1 MEAQMGIHS
10 RFTAEVRRAEWHET
24 PAVLAVIANI
34 DIHDLYLRRPCLV
47 MSADQLVITGSPV
60 EVLDR
65 LRAEHASNT
74 MGSFEN
80 AADKRAYIAAM
91 GPDARDV
98 LADSFGDPSRFN
110 GYCDE
115 DATRQW
121 RWDFEARGIAA

>member
-1 MEAQMGIHS
+1 MGIHS
-10 RFTAEVRRAEWHET
+10 CFTAEVRRAEWHET

-34 DIHDLYLRRPCLV
+34 DIHDLFLHRPRLV
-47 MSADQLVITGSPV
+47 MGTDQLVITGSPV

-98 LADSFGDPSRFN
+98 LADCFGDPHKFN
-110 GYCDE
+110 GYSE
-115 DATRQW
+115 YEATAMW
-121 RWDFEARGIAA
+121 RWDFEVRGIAA

>member
-1 MEAQMGIHS
+1 MGIHS

-34 DIHDLYLRRPCLV
+34 DIYDLFLRRPCLV
-47 MSADQLVITGSPV
+47 MGADQLVITGEPV

-91 GPDARDV
+91 GPDAREV
-98 LADSFGDPSRFN
+98 LADCFGDPHQFN
-110 GYCDE
+110 GYSE
-115 DATRQW
+115 YEATAMW
-121 RWDFEARGIAA
+121 RWAFDAGRLAA

>member
-1 MEAQMGIHS
+1 MKHFAPAFAPA
-10 RFTAEVRRAEWHET
+10 RAAEWHET

-34 DIHDLYLRRPCLV
+34 DIYDLFLHRPRLV
-47 MSADQLVITGSPV
+47 MGTDQLVITGSPV

-91 GPDARDV
+91 GPDARDA
-98 LADSFGDPSRFN
+98 LADSFGDPHKFN
-110 GYCDE
+110 GYSE
-115 DATRQW
+115 YEATAMW